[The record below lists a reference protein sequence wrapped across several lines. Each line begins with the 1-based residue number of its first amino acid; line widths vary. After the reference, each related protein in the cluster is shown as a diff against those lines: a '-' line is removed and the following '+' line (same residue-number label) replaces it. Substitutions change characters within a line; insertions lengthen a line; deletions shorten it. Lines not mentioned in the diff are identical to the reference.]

1 MDRLGKIRM
10 HEVQAIKEY
19 YKSYGQHI
27 SHLIVAHT
35 NYRPAINETATKSS
49 WQFEQS
55 KKQFKHFRNR
65 FNSLLYGSKSKR
77 NPAKFQPLIL
87 TTIEGT
93 REMAD
98 TSKTIHYNICIGN
111 LPNSLTTEDLRV
123 VFTDAWI
130 KSGFNQKSIW
140 IEETGTIQDTENWF
154 GYISKEASNGSTH
167 CFDLTNNQ
175 IPTQALRITN

>member
-35 NYRPAINETATKSS
+35 NYRPAITETFAKRS
-49 WQFEQS
+49 WEIEQS
-55 KKQFKHFRNR
+55 KTQFKHFRNR

-111 LPNSLTTEDLRV
+111 LPKSLTTEDLRV
-123 VFTDAWI
+123 VFTEAWS
-130 KSGFNQKSIW
+130 KAGLNPKSIW
-140 IEETGTIQDTENWF
+140 IQEAGTMEETINWLN
-154 GYISKEASNGSTH
+154 YISKETSTA
-167 CFDLTNNQ
+167 CIDCYDLTNNQ
-175 IPTQALRITN
+175 IPMQAFKN